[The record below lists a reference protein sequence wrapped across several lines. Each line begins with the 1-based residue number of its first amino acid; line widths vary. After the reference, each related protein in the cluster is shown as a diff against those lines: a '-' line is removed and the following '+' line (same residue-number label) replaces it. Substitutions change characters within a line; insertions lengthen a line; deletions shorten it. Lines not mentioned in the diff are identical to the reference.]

1 MNKTEYKQHI
11 ESIANDCVAEAIKEL
26 RWAGV
31 NPTREDVIEY
41 VNAYQLVEL
50 AVHLLLVNETNNTYK
65 QVLDLSYNSEWL
77 LQESNETAKIVAR
90 ESMVL
95 DTKDYIEELMQW
107 EL

>member
-11 ESIANDCVAEAIKEL
+11 ESIANDSVAEAIKEL
-26 RWAGV
+26 RWADV

-41 VNAYQLVEL
+41 INSYSLIES
-50 AVHLLLVNETNNTYK
+50 AVHLLLLKASDKTYK
-65 QVLDLSYNSEWL
+65 QILDVSYNSGWL
-77 LQESNETAKIVAR
+77 LQESNEPAVILAM